1 MCRSLDGI
9 SEISA
14 ARSRVAFCRKG
25 ENMLKEFLEAGK
37 IAGTHG
43 VRGELRVNPWCDSAE
58 FLRQFHTL
66 YLNGGTSPV
75 SVVSARVF
83 KKQLLLV
90 LQGVDS
96 VEKADVLRG
105 KVLFFK
111 REDAKIPEGR
121 YFMDDLI
128 GLNVYDADTFIYYG
142 TLTEIMRTGA
152 NDVYQITSLAKK
164 NYLIPAVSSVV
175 RDIDLE
181 KGKMLVRP
189 VKGTFEDED

>member
-1 MCRSLDGI
+1 
-9 SEISA
+9 
-14 ARSRVAFCRKG
+14 
-25 ENMLKEFLEAGK
+25 MLKEFLEAGK
-37 IAGTHG
+37 IVGTHG

-58 FLRQFHTL
+58 FLKQFQTL
-66 YLNGGTSPV
+66 YLDRGGTPV

-83 KKQLLLV
+83 KKQLLLA

-96 VEKADVLRG
+96 IEEADVLRG
-105 KVLFFK
+105 KTLYFK
-111 REDAKIPEGR
+111 RGDAEIPEGR

-152 NDVYQITSLAKK
+152 NDVYQVTSLAKK
-164 NYLIPAVSSVV
+164 NYLIPAVSSVI
-175 RDIDLE
+175 RAIDLE

>member
-1 MCRSLDGI
+1 
-9 SEISA
+9 
-14 ARSRVAFCRKG
+14 
-25 ENMLKEFLEAGK
+25 MLKEFLEAGK
-37 IAGTHG
+37 IVGTHG

-66 YLNGGTSPV
+66 YLSGGASPV
-75 SVVSARVF
+75 SVVAARVF

-90 LQGVDS
+90 LEGVDS
-96 VEKADVLRG
+96 VEKADALRG
-105 KVLFFK
+105 KILFFK
-111 REDAKIPEGR
+111 REDTKIPEGR

-128 GLNVYDADTFIYYG
+128 GLSVYDADTFIYYG

-164 NYLIPAVSSVV
+164 NYLIPAVASVV
-175 RDIDLE
+175 RAIDLE

-189 VKGTFEDED
+189 IKGTFEDED

>member
-1 MCRSLDGI
+1 
-9 SEISA
+9 
-14 ARSRVAFCRKG
+14 
-25 ENMLKEFLEAGK
+25 MLKEFLEAGK
-37 IAGTHG
+37 IVGTHG

-58 FLRQFHTL
+58 FLKQFQTL
-66 YLNGGTSPV
+66 YLDRGGMPV
-75 SVVSARVF
+75 AVVSARVF

-96 VEKADVLRG
+96 IEKADVLRG
-105 KVLFFK
+105 KTLYFK
-111 REDAKIPEGR
+111 RGDAEIPEGR

-152 NDVYQITSLAKK
+152 NDVYQVTSIAKK
-164 NYLIPAVSSVV
+164 NYLIPAVSSVI
-175 RDIDLE
+175 RAIDLE